1 MSLRTFKYIW
11 IFGLITTGLIMVIPV
26 LLVMIKER
34 DTAVA
39 EDDPWANMPSVATH
53 TDHAALLTGPY
64 ENGREVTAACL
75 TCHTDAAHDLMQ
87 TTHWT
92 WESEPTAVEG
102 REGLVTVGK
111 ANSLNNFCI
120 GIQSNWSGC
129 TKCHAGY
136 GWDDADYFVDAGETD
151 VDCLVCHDQSG
162 QYRKGSAGE
171 VAEGVDLA
179 LAAQSVGRPTRENC
193 GSCHFNGGGGNA
205 VKHGDLDESLY
216 FPSENVDVHMG
227 RHNFQCVDCHRT
239 EDHNIGGKLMS
250 VNFDTNHEDQIA
262 CTDCHAEDQHNDDRI
277 NSHVDAVACQT
288 CHVPQTAVRTPT
300 KIVWDWSQAGQ
311 DREEDQ
317 HVYLKIKG
325 AFIYTENLLPEF
337 AWWDGTVDRYLFGD
351 IIDPTTPANMA
362 APLGDITDANAMIWP
377 FKVHYSIQPY
387 DAVNNYLL
395 QPQTV
400 GEGGY
405 WTTFDWNS
413 ALERG
418 SAIVGMDYSGEYG
431 FAPTLMYW
439 PQTHMVAP
447 AEQALQCTSCHGETG
462 RMDWLA
468 LGYPG
473 DPMIWGGR

>member
-39 EDDPWANMPSVATH
+39 EDDPWANMPNVATH
-53 TDHAALLTGPY
+53 TDHAALLIGPY

-75 TCHTDAAHDLMQ
+75 TCHPDAAHDLMQ

-92 WESEPTAVEG
+92 WESEPTEVEG

-111 ANSLNNFCI
+111 ANAINNFCI
-120 GIQSNWSGC
+120 GIQSNWPHC
-129 TKCHAGY
+129 TRCHAGY
-136 GWDDADYFVDAGETD
+136 GWDSATFFQDATETN

-162 QYRKGSAGE
+162 QYLKTMAGE
-171 VAEGVDLA
+171 PAEGVDLA
-179 LAAQSVGRPTRENC
+179 AAAQSVGRPTRENC
-193 GSCHFNGGGGNA
+193 GGCHFNGGGGNA

-227 RHNFQCVDCHRT
+227 RYNFQCVDCHRT
-239 EDHNIGGKLMS
+239 ENHDIGGRMLS
-250 VNFDTNHEDQIA
+250 VNFDTHIDGQIA
-262 CTDCHAEDQHNDDRI
+262 CTDCHAADQHNDERI
-277 NSHVDAVACQT
+277 NSHVDTVACQT
-288 CHVPQTAVRTPT
+288 CHVPETAVRTPT
-300 KIVWDWSQAGQ
+300 KIVWDWSQAGE
-311 DREEDQ
+311 DRGDDP

-337 AWWDGTVDRYLFGD
+337 AWWDGTVNRYLLGD
-351 IIDPTTPANMA
+351 VIDPTTETIMA
-362 APLGDITDANAMIWP
+362 APIGDITNPDAMIWP
-377 FKVHYSIQPY
+377 FKIHVAQQPY
-387 DAVNNYLL
+387 DVTNNYLL
-395 QPQTV
+395 QPNTV
-400 GEGGY
+400 GPEGY
-405 WTTFDWNS
+405 WTIFDWDI
-413 ALERG
+413 ALANGAEV
-418 SAIVGMDYSGEYG
+418 VGLDYSGNYG
-431 FAPTLMYW
+431 FATTIMYW
-439 PQTHMVAP
+439 SQTHMVAP

-462 RMDWLA
+462 RMDWIA